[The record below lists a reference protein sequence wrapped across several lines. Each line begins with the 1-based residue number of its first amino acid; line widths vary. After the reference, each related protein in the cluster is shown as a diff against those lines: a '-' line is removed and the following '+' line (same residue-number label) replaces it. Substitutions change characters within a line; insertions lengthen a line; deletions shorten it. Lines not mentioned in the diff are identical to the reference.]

1 LDTENPT
8 TGGDPFHLEAT
19 ISGGGVSL
27 SWTEVNISS
36 LQGYSIYRSESEN
49 SGFTKLASV
58 TKHTN
63 SYVDQTIENGHSY
76 WYKVTAT
83 SYGQESSQT
92 NIVPVRINADP
103 IIVINGDDLHTPTRN
118 VKLAILATT
127 ARQMWICNSS
137 DFTEGNWENYST
149 VKNWTLDTGEGT
161 KSVFLKVKYSDNSIS
176 NISSDTI
183 EPQPINPTIIIA
195 NDSTYTATREVEL
208 TLFATGENLQ
218 MKTSEDSSF
227 SNISWMDFA
236 STKSFTLSTGDGAKT
251 VYAKFKND
259 FEIESPTISDNITL
273 DMTAPNPNF
282 SISPVS
288 GITSETNF
296 NFDASATT
304 DNISNSI
311 LIQIRWDWDNDGNYD
326 TSWSTD
332 KTANHQYSIG
342 GGNKAVKLEA
352 KDAAGNT
359 NSTTKQ
365 IYVNTRPVASFNVT
379 PKTGDIT
386 DTFTFDASACSD
398 YEDNASTLQIRWD
411 WDGDGSYDTNYSTT
425 KTVTHQYSDYGT
437 KNVIL
442 QVKDSSGLTDT
453 TRQQVEII
461 DPYKDMI
468 YVAAGSFQMGSNS
481 GSSDEQPVHTVY
493 LESFYID
500 KYEVTNAKYAAYLK
514 AALTAGQIQANSS
527 TVTKNGDELLDLDD
541 SHCQISYSSGIFTV
555 ESGKDNYPV
564 VEVTWLGAK
573 AYAEFYGKRLPTE
586 AEWEYAARGGTLSQG
601 YTYSG
606 SNNVG
611 DVAWY
616 WENSTNPANPLY
628 DGKGTHTV
636 GTKQANELG
645 IYDMSGN
652 VWEWCNDWYNSG
664 YYSSSPTNNPT
675 GPTTGS
681 SRVLRGGSWTDDADN
696 VRSANR
702 TNSNPHHGD
711 IDIGFRCV
719 R

>member
-1 LDTENPT
+1 
-8 TGGDPFHLEAT
+8 
-19 ISGGGVSL
+19 
-27 SWTEVNISS
+27 
-36 LQGYSIYRSESEN
+36 
-49 SGFTKLASV
+49 
-58 TKHTN
+58 
-63 SYVDQTIENGHSY
+63 
-76 WYKVTAT
+76 
-83 SYGQESSQT
+83 
-92 NIVPVRINADP
+92 
-103 IIVINGDDLHTPTRN
+103 
-118 VKLAILATT
+118 
-127 ARQMWICNSS
+127 M
-137 DFTEGNWENYST
+137 
-149 VKNWTLDTGEGT
+149 
-161 KSVFLKVKYSDNSIS
+161 
-176 NISSDTI
+176 
-183 EPQPINPTIIIA
+183 
-195 NDSTYTATREVEL
+195 
-208 TLFATGENLQ
+208 
-218 MKTSEDSSF
+218 
-227 SNISWMDFA
+227 
-236 STKSFTLSTGDGAKT
+236 
-251 VYAKFKND
+251 
-259 FEIESPTISDNITL
+259 
-273 DMTAPNPNF
+273 
-282 SISPVS
+282 
-288 GITSETNF
+288 
-296 NFDASATT
+296 
-304 DNISNSI
+304 
-311 LIQIRWDWDNDGNYD
+311 
-326 TSWSTD
+326 
-332 KTANHQYSIG
+332 
-342 GGNKAVKLEA
+342 
-352 KDAAGNT
+352 
-359 NSTTKQ
+359 
-365 IYVNTRPVASFNVT
+365 
-379 PKTGDIT
+379 
-386 DTFTFDASACSD
+386 
-398 YEDNASTLQIRWD
+398 
-411 WDGDGSYDTNYSTT
+411 
-425 KTVTHQYSDYGT
+425 
-437 KNVIL
+437 
-442 QVKDSSGLTDT
+442 
-453 TRQQVEII
+453 
-461 DPYKDMI
+461 
-468 YVAAGSFQMGSNS
+468 
-481 GSSDEQPVHTVY
+481 
-493 LESFYID
+493 
-500 KYEVTNAKYAAYLK
+500 TNAKYAAYLK